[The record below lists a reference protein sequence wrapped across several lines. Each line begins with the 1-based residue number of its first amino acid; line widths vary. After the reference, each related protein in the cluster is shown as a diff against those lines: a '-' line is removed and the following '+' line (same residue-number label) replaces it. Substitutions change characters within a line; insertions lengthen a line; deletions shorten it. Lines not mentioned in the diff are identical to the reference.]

1 MNALT
6 LTELSIQY
14 EGLRSKWGQ
23 IYRTLRKCEPRNLSP
38 AEAKALQHDMKSQF
52 NAYIRMQTAFDWEL
66 VRIYETKSEL
76 LKAIIDGD

>member
-1 MNALT
+1 MNA

-14 EGLRSKWGQ
+14 EGLKGKWGQ
-23 IYRTLRKCEPRNLSP
+23 IYRTLLKCDPRNLSP
-38 AEAKALQHDMKSQF
+38 AEAKALRRDMKSQF

-66 VRIYETKSEL
+66 MRIYETKSEL

>member
-1 MNALT
+1 MNA
-6 LTELSIQY
+6 LTELSIQH
-14 EGLRSKWGQ
+14 EGLKNKWGQ
-23 IYRTLRKCEPRNLSP
+23 MYRTLCKCEPRNLSP
-38 AEAKALQHDMKSQF
+38 AEARALQCDIKSQF

>member
-6 LTELSIQY
+6 ELNIQY
-14 EGLRSKWGQ
+14 EGLKNKWGQ
-23 IYRTLRKCEPRNLSP
+23 IYRTLHRCEPRNLSP
-38 AEAKALQHDMKSQF
+38 SEAKALQRDMKNQL
-52 NAYIRMQTAFDWEL
+52 NAYIKMQTAFDWEL

>member
-6 LTELSIQY
+6 ELNIQY
-14 EGLRSKWGQ
+14 EGLKNKWGQ
-23 IYRTLRKCEPRNLSP
+23 IYRTLCRCEPRNLSP
-38 AEAKALQHDMKSQF
+38 SEAKALQRDMKNQF

-66 VRIYETKSEL
+66 VRIHETKSEL